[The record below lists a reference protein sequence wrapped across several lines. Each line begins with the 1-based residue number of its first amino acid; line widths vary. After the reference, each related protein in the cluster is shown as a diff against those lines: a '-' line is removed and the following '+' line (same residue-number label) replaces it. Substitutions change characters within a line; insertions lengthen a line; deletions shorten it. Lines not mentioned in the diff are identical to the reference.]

1 LFVDIIIIFLREIAQ
16 YLFIQVGNY
25 GGGSVY
31 QNSTDVAKNMS
42 NFTHFFIMKHVRLVF
57 DCFFF
62 KFLFLT
68 FVYYFFDVHKCSKQF

>member
-31 QNSTDVAKNMS
+31 QNSTDVEK
-42 NFTHFFIMKHVRLVF
+42 I
-57 DCFFF
+57 
-62 KFLFLT
+62 
-68 FVYYFFDVHKCSKQF
+68 

>member
-31 QNSTDVAKNMS
+31 QNSTDVAKNMAIL
-42 NFTHFFIMKHVRLVF
+42 HIFFIMKHVRLVF
-57 DCFFF
+57 DCFF
-62 KFLFLT
+62 LFLI